1 MHIPFPPY
9 FYTDLNWDLR
19 KKNKKIKK
27 VCKIIIE
34 DYLLKGMI
42 KLYREYAYS
51 WMDTLAQLLAP
62 PGWLK
67 YWYIS
72 FCGLI
77 IFAIYKH
84 ELDEKPLITGLALFL
99 GLSSSVL
106 KGIHCSSS
114 WPCSYQCWMGLSI
127 VFKQLN

>member
-1 MHIPFPPY
+1 MRQQESMELYPSQRLLLYIVFC
-9 FYTDLNWDLR
+9 LALSVR
-19 KKNKKIKK
+19 KLIFIFFFLFSCAGNFCKFNVLVLH
-27 VCKIIIE
+27 VC
-34 DYLLKGMI
+34 
-42 KLYREYAYS
+42 
-51 WMDTLAQLLAP
+51 
-62 PGWLK
+62 
-67 YWYIS
+67 S